1 MLFIKYH
8 ILYVSR
14 QGIRR
19 YGRYSLFTL
28 CHVPCWGYINQ
39 LRHGGW
45 EYCRCTMETFF
56 GIFQVR
62 GPLKECKLNT
72 QSHIHHFNSN
82 LQESKLYK
90 TLVEEEKEPFPGAK
104 MLGDQ
109 GYKVRKN

>member
-1 MLFIKYH
+1 MPC
-8 ILYVSR
+8 VS
-14 QGIRR
+14 
-19 YGRYSLFTL
+19 
-28 CHVPCWGYINQ
+28 WGYINQ
-39 LRHGGW
+39 LRHGAR
-45 EYCRCTMETFF
+45 EYCWCTMETFF
-56 GIFQVR
+56 GIFQVQ
-62 GPLKECKLNT
+62 GPLKGCKLNT